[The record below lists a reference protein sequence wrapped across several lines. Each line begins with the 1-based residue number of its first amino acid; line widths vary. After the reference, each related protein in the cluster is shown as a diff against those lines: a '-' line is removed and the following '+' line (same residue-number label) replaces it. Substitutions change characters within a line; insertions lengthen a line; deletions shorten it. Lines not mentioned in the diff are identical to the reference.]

1 MKDVTHLILEEVQKK
16 LGDIKSIAENH
27 WDKQRIEKVI
37 HNFVLNRFD
46 IFLRDKIQ
54 TEFSDKVDEII
65 HNLIEQ
71 LLNNDKIN
79 NHLVKAVKRSIN
91 SVAIKKVVVQA
102 MTSQFSK
109 IVSK

>member
-1 MKDVTHLILEEVQKK
+1 MKEVTHLILEEVQKK

-54 TEFSDKVDEII
+54 TEFNSKVDEII

-71 LLNNDKIN
+71 FGTFCNPY
-79 NHLVKAVKRSIN
+79 AQC
-91 SVAIKKVVVQA
+91 SVMLKMIFVD
-102 MTSQFSK
+102 FF
-109 IVSK
+109 IFCFY